1 MILDNMGVLAEW
13 SRFYVPILVY
23 CSPISLLISSE
34 KEKEEIYTL
43 GRNIKQEQ
51 KKEELLFH
59 VDCPPQNSCAS
70 CSFCCH
76 WSHTVYAECHIPP
89 DQQTPVCFLLCL
101 IFLVLAVAN
110 TPIAVSMQN
119 DGIVHL
125 QLCLPVQPLLS
136 CLILWNDFLCRI
148 FHRYFD

>member
-1 MILDNMGVLAEW
+1 MGVLAEW

-59 VDCPPQNSCAS
+59 V
-70 CSFCCH
+70 
-76 WSHTVYAECHIPP
+76 W
-89 DQQTPVCFLLCL
+89 
-101 IFLVLAVAN
+101 
-110 TPIAVSMQN
+110 
-119 DGIVHL
+119 
-125 QLCLPVQPLLS
+125 
-136 CLILWNDFLCRI
+136 
-148 FHRYFD
+148 